1 MICQHHNEDPCPT
14 CAGFDAYIPKP
25 YGVALRE
32 DVEHHGA
39 WWWYQYSKFWMNKY
53 LDENKKV
60 CEMQETKGDRP

>member
-1 MICQHHNEDPCPT
+1 MICIHHKCNPCPT

-25 YGVALRE
+25 YGEVFLE
-32 DVEHHGA
+32 DISAHGIE
-39 WWWYQYSKFWMNKY
+39 WWYYNSKYWMNKY